1 MLGII
6 NSSKKVQDI
15 VNVITRCRKGIKQ
28 FQQQGGGEEFPSLP
42 TGGKQQQQQCLH
54 SLPHIPTHVM
64 VFDQLHGGDSSGGGC
79 RTCTLLCKKLDDGNL
94 SVLLDLYYSIF
105 NTAEFLLQSRYDF
118 SLLHT
123 SSCILR
129 GCFSG
134 RLFPFEVVSWLSV
147 ELSKLECA
155 SLTTLLDPRD
165 SWVIDDDEQ
174 PLLTPTCNMLLT
186 LITVDSKSISK
197 RVHSKHKRT
206 RTIVKNLSVEDC
218 FLIGDH
224 VVEKDKFSD
233 GVNENFYKVL
243 SKSGATTTTNQSLF
257 KIKFLQLANTMGVL
271 DGSSNVL
278 TAKDDDKHLI
288 QMVDSCPQCL
298 SSNNTLNT
306 TVQHMCREIAHS
318 SGTTTVIVSSSFERE
333 FDMES
338 FHERVVSCTN
348 LTLPIGNDKYFFY
361 SLTKQNMESGK
372 SMNTL
377 HTESL
382 MALSNMLDDCK
393 RKRDDFRPA
402 SENIQMSKL
411 RMCLSRFENP
421 LKRTNNEKGE
431 VKLLSHSKILL
442 GLGGKW
448 ITSKVY
454 TELYTVDLMDIK
466 SKVSYIDR
474 SRDYKSF
481 TQPVH
486 KILTKSTLYKLQNY
500 FASNQRFSVDKK
512 KHPIKLAVI
521 PPETT
526 TMMDLPDQWTVN
538 ANVKELLHQLSSILY
553 RCRDG
558 ANFSKRNRNNLTFDE
573 LYKLFD
579 WDVYRCE
586 QHQCT
591 STSVLERNLHQKHK
605 DTYSQHTQTHKSI
618 GKDGVVEMLFPD
630 PHYTAE
636 THMPLSTTP

>member
-15 VNVITRCRKGIKQ
+15 VNVIARCRKGIKQ

-42 TGGKQQQQQCLH
+42 TENGDKQKQQCLH

-64 VFDQLHGGDSSGGGC
+64 VFDQLHGGDSGGWRRM
-79 RTCTLLCKKLDDGNL
+79 RTLSCKKLDDGNL
-94 SVLLDLYYSIF
+94 SVLLNLYYSIF
-105 NTAEFLLQSRYDF
+105 NTAEFSLQSRYDF
-118 SLLHT
+118 LLLHT
-123 SSCILR
+123 SWCILR
-129 GCFSG
+129 GCFCG

-147 ELSKLECA
+147 ELSKLECV
-155 SLTTLLDPRD
+155 SLTTLLDPQD
-165 SWVIDDDEQ
+165 SWVIHDEQ
-174 PLLTPTCNMLLT
+174 PLLTPTRNILLT

-218 FLIGDH
+218 FSIVDH

-243 SKSGATTTTNQSLF
+243 SKSGLTATTTTNQSLF
-257 KIKFLQLANTMGVL
+257 KIKFLQLADTMGVL
-271 DGSSNVL
+271 DGISNVL
-278 TAKDDDKHLI
+278 MAKDDDKHLI

-298 SSNNTLNT
+298 SSNNTPLNT

-318 SGTTTVIVSSSFERE
+318 SGATTVIASGSFERE

-338 FHERVVSCTN
+338 FHERVVSCTD

-361 SLTKQNMESGK
+361 SLTTKPQNMESGK
-372 SMNTL
+372 SMNIL
-377 HTESL
+377 RTESL

-393 RKRDDFRPA
+393 HKRDDFRPA
-402 SENIQMSKL
+402 SENIRTSKL

-474 SRDYKSF
+474 SRDYKLF
-481 TQPVH
+481 TRPVH

-500 FASNQRFSVDKK
+500 FTSNQRFSVDKK
-512 KHPIKLAVI
+512 
-521 PPETT
+521 
-526 TMMDLPDQWTVN
+526 N
-538 ANVKELLHQLSSILY
+538 
-553 RCRDG
+553 
-558 ANFSKRNRNNLTFDE
+558 
-573 LYKLFD
+573 
-579 WDVYRCE
+579 
-586 QHQCT
+586 
-591 STSVLERNLHQKHK
+591 
-605 DTYSQHTQTHKSI
+605 TQ
-618 GKDGVVEMLFPD
+618 
-630 PHYTAE
+630 
-636 THMPLSTTP
+636 

>member
-6 NSSKKVQDI
+6 NSLKKVQDI
-15 VNVITRCRKGIKQ
+15 VNVIVRCRKGIKQ

-64 VFDQLHGGDSSGGGC
+64 VFDQLHSGDSSGGGC
-79 RTCTLLCKKLDDGNL
+79 RRRTLLCKNLDDGNL

-105 NTAEFLLQSRYDF
+105 DTAEFSLQSRYDF

-165 SWVIDDDEQ
+165 SWVIDDDDEQ
-174 PLLTPTCNMLLT
+174 PLLTPTHNMLLT

-206 RTIVKNLSVEDC
+206 RTIVKNLSVKDC
-218 FLIGDH
+218 FSIMDYF
-224 VVEKDKFSD
+224 VEKGKFSD

-243 SKSGATTTTNQSLF
+243 SKSGATTTTTSQSLF
-257 KIKFLQLANTMGVL
+257 KIKFLQLADTMGVL

-278 TAKDDDKHLI
+278 TAKDNDKHLI
-288 QMVDSCPQCL
+288 QMVDSCPQCR

-318 SGTTTVIVSSSFERE
+318 SGTTTVIASGSFERE

-338 FHERVVSCTN
+338 FHERVVSCTD
-348 LTLPIGNDKYFFY
+348 LTLPFGNDKYFFY

-377 HTESL
+377 RTESL
-382 MALSNMLDDCK
+382 TALSNMLDDCK
-393 RKRDDFRPA
+393 HKRDDFRPT
-402 SENIQMSKL
+402 SENI
-411 RMCLSRFENP
+411 
-421 LKRTNNEKGE
+421 
-431 VKLLSHSKILL
+431 
-442 GLGGKW
+442 
-448 ITSKVY
+448 
-454 TELYTVDLMDIK
+454 
-466 SKVSYIDR
+466 
-474 SRDYKSF
+474 
-481 TQPVH
+481 
-486 KILTKSTLYKLQNY
+486 
-500 FASNQRFSVDKK
+500 
-512 KHPIKLAVI
+512 
-521 PPETT
+521 
-526 TMMDLPDQWTVN
+526 
-538 ANVKELLHQLSSILY
+538 
-553 RCRDG
+553 
-558 ANFSKRNRNNLTFDE
+558 
-573 LYKLFD
+573 
-579 WDVYRCE
+579 
-586 QHQCT
+586 
-591 STSVLERNLHQKHK
+591 
-605 DTYSQHTQTHKSI
+605 
-618 GKDGVVEMLFPD
+618 
-630 PHYTAE
+630 
-636 THMPLSTTP
+636 

>member
-1 MLGII
+1 
-6 NSSKKVQDI
+6 
-15 VNVITRCRKGIKQ
+15 
-28 FQQQGGGEEFPSLP
+28 
-42 TGGKQQQQQCLH
+42 
-54 SLPHIPTHVM
+54 
-64 VFDQLHGGDSSGGGC
+64 
-79 RTCTLLCKKLDDGNL
+79 
-94 SVLLDLYYSIF
+94 
-105 NTAEFLLQSRYDF
+105 
-118 SLLHT
+118 
-123 SSCILR
+123 
-129 GCFSG
+129 
-134 RLFPFEVVSWLSV
+134 
-147 ELSKLECA
+147 
-155 SLTTLLDPRD
+155 
-165 SWVIDDDEQ
+165 
-174 PLLTPTCNMLLT
+174 MLLT

-218 FLIGDH
+218 FSIVDH

-243 SKSGATTTTNQSLF
+243 SKSGATTTTNHSLF
-257 KIKFLQLANTMGVL
+257 KIKFLQLADTMGVL
-271 DGSSNVL
+271 DGSSNML

-318 SGTTTVIVSSSFERE
+318 SGATTVIVSGSFERE

-338 FHERVVSCTN
+338 FHERVVSCTD

-377 HTESL
+377 CTESL

-393 RKRDDFRPA
+393 RKRDDFRPT
-402 SENIQMSKL
+402 SENIRMSKL

-421 LKRTNNEKGE
+421 LKRTNNEKGK
-431 VKLLSHSKILL
+431 VKLINHSKILL

-481 TQPVH
+481 TRPVH

-512 KHPIKLAVI
+512 
-521 PPETT
+521 
-526 TMMDLPDQWTVN
+526 N
-538 ANVKELLHQLSSILY
+538 
-553 RCRDG
+553 
-558 ANFSKRNRNNLTFDE
+558 
-573 LYKLFD
+573 
-579 WDVYRCE
+579 
-586 QHQCT
+586 
-591 STSVLERNLHQKHK
+591 
-605 DTYSQHTQTHKSI
+605 TQ
-618 GKDGVVEMLFPD
+618 
-630 PHYTAE
+630 
-636 THMPLSTTP
+636 